1 MASEKTSRGQAW
13 FCTTG
18 LPSDITVE
26 VDNMIFHLHK
36 YPLMSKSRRL
46 NQLIAEQEESTAQQG
61 RQSELPNE
69 EVDDCDEIEDVH
81 CHITLHDFPGGLET
95 FELAA
100 KFCYGAKIEVSALN
114 AAPLRCAGEYLDM
127 TEEYSKDNLIA
138 KTEKFL
144 SQSVLKSLGDA
155 VKALKSCEHVI
166 ELAEFLNIPQ
176 RCIDAI
182 VVHAS
187 SADPSMFG
195 WPMNDGARRGRRSM
209 NRLLRSGIEGG
220 SRRKGKSKGSS
231 FESWL
236 EDLSLLTLSIFKR
249 LISAMRDG
257 NLGPEIVEGCLMHYA
272 KKCIPGASRSS
283 RRPATETS
291 SSSTSSSVLSESEQ
305 RELLEMVTSNLPE
318 GILFRSSTAVQILFG
333 LLRTAS
339 ILNVTEECR
348 SVLER
353 RIGGQLEQAT
363 LDDLLIPSYSYLNET
378 LYDIDCVERI
388 LGHFLEDL
396 EVRDEGRVDVS
407 EGSPAL
413 LLVGKLID
421 GYLSEIASDTNL
433 KPERFYHLAIAMP
446 EQARLFD
453 DGLYRAIDVY
463 LKAHPWTS
471 EADREKIC
479 GVMDYQKLT
488 LEACTHAAQNERLPL
503 RAVVQVLFFEQLQ
516 LRNAIAGTLLTTEG
530 PVPLDPARPS
540 ASRAGEYEDGVE
552 ETGNEEPEEEEEGE
566 VPEVLS
572 AAEGSVRPTW
582 RAAVRENQVLRLDMN
597 SMRTRVHQLERE
609 CSTMKKVIQKMDK
622 VGGGSS
628 GSSIGDGGRKSSLSR
643 RFGCKFKTQVCD
655 SHEAATVVEARRGRY
670 TPGPSRT

>member
-13 FCTTG
+13 FCTSG

-36 YPLMSKSRRL
+36 YPLISKSRRL
-46 NQLIAEQEESTAQQG
+46 NQLIEEQEESTSQHR
-61 RQSELPNE
+61 RQSELHNE
-69 EVDDCDEIEDVH
+69 EADDCDEIEEVH
-81 CHITLHDFPGGLET
+81 CHITLHDFPGGMET

-100 KFCYGAKIEVSALN
+100 KFCYGVKIEVSAHN
-114 AAPLRCAGEYLDM
+114 AAPLRCAGEYLEM
-127 TEEYSKDNLIA
+127 TEEYSNDNLIA
-138 KTEKFL
+138 KTEKFFT
-144 SQSVLKSLGDA
+144 QTVLKNLRDA
-155 VKALKSCEHVI
+155 AKALKSCEHVI
-166 ELAEFLNIPQ
+166 ELAEYLEIPQ
-176 RCIDAI
+176 RCVEAI
-182 VVHAS
+182 VAKAS
-187 SADPSMFG
+187 LADPSMFG

-220 SRRKGKSKGSS
+220 SRRKGKRRGSS

-236 EDLSLLTLSIFKR
+236 EDLSLLNLSLFRR
-249 LISAMRDG
+249 LISAMKDG
-257 NLGPEIVEGCLMHYA
+257 DLGPEIVEGCLMHYA
-272 KKCIPGASRSS
+272 KKYIPGASRSS
-283 RRPATETS
+283 RRPAPEMS

-305 RELLEMVTSNLPE
+305 RELLEMITSSLPE
-318 GILFRSSTAVQILFG
+318 RISCRSSSAVQILFG

-339 ILNVTEECR
+339 ILNVTEDCR
-348 SVLER
+348 SALER
-353 RIGGQLEQAT
+353 RIGEQLEQAT

-378 LYDIDCVERI
+378 LYDVDCVERI

-396 EVRDEGRVDVS
+396 EVRDEGRIDVS

-421 GYLSEIASDTNL
+421 GYLSEIASDANL
-433 KPERFYHLAIAMP
+433 KPERFYQLAIALP

-453 DGLYRAIDVY
+453 DGLYRAVDVY

-471 EADREKIC
+471 EADREKVC
-479 GVMDYQKLT
+479 GVMGCQKLT

-516 LRNAIAGTLLTTEG
+516 LRHAIAGTLLTAEG
-530 PVPLDPARPS
+530 AVPLEQGRLS

-552 ETGNEEPEEEEEGE
+552 ETGNEEEEREI
-566 VPEVLS
+566 P
-572 AAEGSVRPTW
+572 AAAQGSVRPTW
-582 RAAVRENQVLRLDMN
+582 RAAARENQVLRLDMD

-609 CSTMKKVIQKMDK
+609 CSTMKKVIEKMDK
-622 VGGGSS
+622 VGGGSPIS
-628 GSSIGDGGRKSSLSR
+628 EGGRKSSLSR

-655 SHEAATVVEARRGRY
+655 SHEATVVEARRGRY